1 MQDLIPVLEASSAG
15 QWIQCS
21 ARTFRLEVLQNPHLR
36 GRHWKEL
43 SVTLDVRLDV
53 SHAGRPQLALGQAAN
68 WNLTK
73 HMANLL
79 AVARRAT
86 QDAQPGRAAGC
97 GGICDDTMNRD
108 DVACAIHE
116 CSTGALRGAGA
127 GEFDAFLEPGAS
139 ARGRLQV
146 WQAEGPEGPEGGS
159 GRCMFFES
167 ALGRCRAAEGEMMR
181 WNSSI
186 FAKPNNIRLS
196 DVLCTDR
203 DGDA

>member
-108 DVACAIHE
+108 DVAQ
-116 CSTGALRGAGA
+116 STNAQQEHYVELALENLTRSWS
-127 GEFDAFLEPGAS
+127 LEPQPGA
-139 ARGRLQV
+139 AG
-146 WQAEGPEGPEGGS
+146 QAEGPEGPEGGS